1 MASYA
6 AKISSKSSDVWGFGA
21 AKAKPMRVAESTT
34 EALMMIGIDG
44 LDFRLEGD
52 KIRGKTEDE

>member
-1 MASYA
+1 
-6 AKISSKSSDVWGFGA
+6 
-21 AKAKPMRVAESTT
+21 MRVAESTM